1 MLKPAVF
8 LDRDGTINF
17 DPGYLGNPDEVE
29 IFPHVKEG
37 IRKLKCDLG
46 FTIVV
51 VSNQSGIA
59 RGLITEEQVISVNNR
74 INELLGEE
82 ALIDAFYYCK
92 YHPDFS
98 TPEESECRKPSP
110 NMIFKAAEEMKLD
123 LKKSYI
129 IGDKA
134 IDILSGKNA
143 GLKTILLQHPEN
155 NSENKYKSK
164 PVEEP
169 DFKAN
174 NFKDACNFIFFDYQG
189 EIS

>member
-17 DPGYLGNPDEVE
+17 DPGYLGNPEKVE
-29 IFPHVKEG
+29 IYSFVKEG
-37 IRKLKCDLG
+37 IRKLKCNFG

-74 INELLGEE
+74 INELLGKGSEV
-82 ALIDAFYYCK
+82 DAFYYCK

-98 TPEESECRKPSP
+98 PIDECECRKPSP
-110 NMIFKAAEEMKLD
+110 NMIFQAAEELNLD

-134 IDILSGKNA
+134 VDVESGKNA
-143 GLKTILLQHPEN
+143 GIKTVLLLNTMNEKEV
-155 NSENKYKSK
+155 SEMHRKNCI
-164 PVEEP
+164 P
-169 DFKAN
+169 DFTAG
-174 NFKDACNFIFFDYQG
+174 NFEEAYNFISFDYQG
-189 EIS
+189 ERI